1 MRGIYISEIIYH
13 VAACTSTEG
22 ENIIRPKRMRVAY
35 EHCTDCNLRER
46 VRGSNL
52 AAPEC
57 DSFNKPLKEYVSE
70 QPREGGRRHLVVCI
84 GNDPT
89 VTQDDFAGAK
99 IGEAFL
105 VGH

>member
-1 MRGIYISEIIYH
+1 MRSMSIARI
-13 VAACTSTEG
+13 AF
-22 ENIIRPKRMRVAY
+22 RK
-35 EHCTDCNLRER
+35 R

-57 DSFNKPLKEYVSE
+57 DGFNKPLKEYVSGE
-70 QPREGGRRHLVVCI
+70 PREGRRRHLFVCI

-105 VGH
+105 VGHQENCVSFTVEL